1 MGIRKE
7 LLYPLRLLGSMI
19 NMSLMNSRKSSESID
34 KAIWQQIFYYN
45 TQTLEEF
52 YWLTYHRQ
60 KVIS

>member
-7 LLYPLRLLGSMI
+7 LLHPLRLLGSMI

-34 KAIWQQIFYYN
+34 NKFSII

-52 YWLTYHRQ
+52 YRLTYRRQ